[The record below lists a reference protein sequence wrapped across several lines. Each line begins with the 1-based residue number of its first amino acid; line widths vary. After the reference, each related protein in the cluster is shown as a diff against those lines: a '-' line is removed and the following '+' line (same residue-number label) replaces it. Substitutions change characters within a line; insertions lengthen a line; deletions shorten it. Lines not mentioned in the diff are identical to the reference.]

1 MARRTYEPTP
11 QVPSESLERYRTI
24 LRVLSGELSVSTAA
38 RNLSISRNHF
48 QTLMHRGLKGL
59 IEGIARR
66 PSGRPAQ
73 SARQRQMEQQVE
85 QLTRENRRLQRRV
98 ETIER
103 LLQVAGELMKDRSS
117 PRSRP
122 RRTRGVKDPEE
133 ADEEE
138 RRERL
143 ESALGM
149 IRRGVS
155 RALSAAVAGISLSTL
170 DRWFR
175 RKRQGEP
182 LARRRGPRRATGVC
196 GEKRALVESLVR
208 QLHGLAGA
216 AALAHSVP
224 GVSRRQ
230 AAAIKQQALSAME
243 RERKDACRYLEV
255 VYPGIFRGFDQLQ
268 LRTSDGPW
276 FALISGDLA
285 VPYRTSFIVT
295 RSYTGAAVA
304 DAVERDFALAGNPLV
319 WRADRARMHETDEVT
334 EVLRRYNVLALHGPP
349 RYPQYYGSLERQ
361 NREHRAWLEPL
372 GILDP
377 DRLESVCS
385 RMVAALNGLWPRRR
399 LGYQTATEAF
409 HAQQPSAFDR
419 QGFLSEVTE
428 RAASLSRRLDAR
440 ARSADLAKRLAIEQ
454 TLKKHGLLR
463 QYQGSGAR

>member
-1 MARRTYEPTP
+1 MARRSYEPTP

-24 LRVLSGELSVSTAA
+24 LRVLSGELPVSTAA
-38 RNLSISRNHF
+38 RSLSISRNHF

-59 IEGIARR
+59 IEGIALK

-73 SARQRQMEQQVE
+73 SPRQRQLEQQVE

-143 ESALGM
+143 ESAVAM
-149 IRRGVS
+149 IRLGQS
-155 RALSAAVAGISLSTL
+155 RALAAAVAGISLSTL
-170 DRWFR
+170 DRWVR
-175 RKRQGEP
+175 RQRRGER
-182 LARRRGPRRATGVC
+182 LARHRGPRRTACISDQKKV
-196 GEKRALVESLVR
+196 LVETLVR

-216 AALAHSVP
+216 AALSHAVP

-230 AAAIKQQALSAME
+230 AAAIKEKALSAME
-243 RERKDACRYLEV
+243 RERQDACSRLQI
-255 VYPGIFRGFDQLQ
+255 VYPGTLRGFDQLQ
-268 LRTSDGPW
+268 ITTTDGPW

-285 VPYRTSFIVT
+285 VPYRTSFTVT
-295 RSYTGAAVA
+295 RSYTGTAVA
-304 DAVERDFALAGNPLV
+304 EAIERDFALAGTPLV
-319 WRADRARMHETDEVT
+319 WRADRARMHQTSEVT
-334 EVLRRYNVLALHGPP
+334 EVLRRYHVLALHGPP

-361 NREHRAWLEPL
+361 NREHRGWLEPL

-377 DRLESVCS
+377 GRLESECS
-385 RMVAALNGLWPRRR
+385 RMVVALNGLWPRRR

-409 HAQQPSAFDR
+409 HAQQPPAFDR

-440 ARSADLAKRLAIEQ
+440 ARPADLAKRLAIEQ

-463 QYQGSGAR
+463 QQRGQGAR